1 MLLTRLAS
9 AWVMVIKRALAHWRL
24 LSAVIIGVVL
34 ACAIMAGTIVYFESL
49 RELALKN
56 ALGRIPAEDLNIIIK
71 AERGPTTPAER
82 DKVVNATE
90 VQVNSRVAWFLR
102 DRSVVGR
109 SATFFMTAPGNEGQ
123 AGLDNNR
130 AYFVYLPDFD
140 EVASIAPGG
149 SAPRD
154 QTVAAPGGP
163 LTLEAL
169 VPESEALQYGIE
181 IGEVFSVVPYWDDAT
196 PAASVVVTGLVRKN
210 DPADEFWDLEETVLE
225 APTGPSFQTVPFYI
239 SEETYFGA
247 VGVAFR
253 KMDSTYAWLLAV
265 NQGRIDAR
273 NAATVRLKTLELKD
287 RLGSQLFG
295 YQQFTELDKV
305 LADYD
310 QRLFFT
316 KLPMIIVLILI
327 AVVILYYVVILSS
340 LLVEQQRG
348 EIALLR
354 GRGAGPFHLLAVF
367 ALEGG
372 TIAVLGAVL
381 GPLIASGIISVA
393 GFSPA
398 FSDLTD
404 GGLKT
409 HISATAYGL
418 SAVGGLFSFMALM
431 VPAIQA
437 SRKSVTRHR
446 QEAARP
452 TALPF
457 FQRYYLDVLLLAGCI
472 VLFRQLSEQGS
483 VVATRVFGEYA
494 VNQMLLAVPALTL
507 LAVAMVLLRL
517 FPMAL
522 SLMSRLFSRWLPA
535 GLVLAVWQMARN
547 PTHYARL
554 SLLLILTA
562 GLGMFAASFGGTLER
577 NFKERALYASGGDV
591 RLQGMTLNNFG
602 ESLAVAPSYQA
613 LPGVDSVAVAYR
625 GDGYDASKLTGED
638 FVMFSVDGKE
648 LAKFTWTREDFA
660 SQPVADLMGKLEPA
674 TMPVGLVLP
683 KDATAL
689 RVTIKPDRPQ
699 PAVLLVARLR
709 DARDRWF
716 AYDLG
721 TLASGE
727 WTNLEA
733 SLSRISVGRRR
744 QGLQPVAP
752 LTLMSIAVVQTDA
765 QRPLQAGSVLID
777 GIDVVTPSQG
787 AVPLETFDDLEGWT
801 LLKVVPAAATDSM
814 ALAEPES
821 EDRSSAV
828 RFTWFEGPPFAARGI
843 YSGPLLEPLPA
854 LANDKFFEAT
864 SHAHGDVFEIV
875 AGNQRVPVQLV
886 GDFDYFPSLD
896 TENERFLI
904 TDLDSLLT
912 YANLDPSDAELKPNE
927 VWLKTSATGEERQ
940 ALVESLNNRPFT
952 VSQVYDR
959 EQLLGQHQVD
969 PLMRAGWRALL
980 FIAFGAVLILSCVGF
995 SVHAYV
1001 SFRNRQVQFALLRTV
1016 GLSSWQV
1023 TTVVLVE
1030 QALIIGAGMAL
1041 GAWMGGRLGAI
1052 IMPFLATDDRGS
1064 QVLPPFALEVNWP
1077 VLLITYGVMMLIFA
1091 VITAGV
1097 ILFVRR
1103 ASVTRTLRIGEL

>member
-1 MLLTRLAS
+1 
-9 AWVMVIKRALAHWRL
+9 MVIKRALAHWRL
-24 LSAVIIGVVL
+24 LSAVIVGVVL
-34 ACAIMAGTIVYFESL
+34 ACAIMAGTVVYFESL

-56 ALGRIPAEDLNIIIK
+56 ALSRIPAEDLNIIIK
-71 AERGPTTPAER
+71 AERGPTTPTER
-82 DKVVNATE
+82 DKVVKAAET
-90 VQVNSRVAWFLR
+90 QVSSRVGWFLR
-102 DRSVVGR
+102 NQSITGR
-109 SATFFMTAPGNEGQ
+109 SATFFMTAPGDEDQ

-140 EVASIAPGG
+140 EVASVAPGG
-149 SAPRD
+149 RTPSVQA
-154 QTVAAPGGP
+154 VAAPGEP

-169 VPESEALQYGIE
+169 VPESQAQQYGIE
-181 IGEVFSVVPYWDDAT
+181 VGEVFSVVPYWDDAT
-196 PAASVVVTGLVRKN
+196 LLASVVVTGLVRKN
-210 DPADEFWDLEETVLE
+210 DPTNEFWDLEETVLD

-247 VGVAFR
+247 LGVAF
-253 KMDSTYAWLLAV
+253 KNMDSTYAWLLSV
-265 NQGRIDAR
+265 DQGRIDAR
-273 NAATVRLKTLELKD
+273 NAATVRIKTLEMGD
-287 RLGSQLFG
+287 RLRSQLFG
-295 YQQFTELDKV
+295 YQQFTILDTV

-316 KLPMIIVLILI
+316 KLPMIIVMILI

-381 GPLIASGIISVA
+381 GPLIASATIGLA

-398 FSDLTD
+398 FSGLTEG

-409 HISATAYGL
+409 HISASAYGL
-418 SAVGGLFSFMALM
+418 SAVGGLFSFVALM

-437 SRKSVTRHR
+437 ARKSVTRHR

-457 FQRYYLDVLLLAGCI
+457 FQRYYLDVMLLAGCI

-522 SLMSRLFSRWLPA
+522 SLISRLFSRWLPA

-591 RLQGMTLNNFG
+591 RLQGMALNNFG
-602 ESLAVAPSYQA
+602 ESVAVTPSYEDI
-613 LPGVDSVAVAYR
+613 PGVDNAAVAYR

-638 FVMFSVDGKE
+638 FVLFSVDGKE
-648 LAKFTWTREDFA
+648 VAEFAWTRDDFA
-660 SQPVADLMGKLEPA
+660 SEPVATLMANLEPA

-683 KDATAL
+683 EDATAL
-689 RVTIKPDRPQ
+689 QVTLKPDRPQ
-699 PAVLLVARLR
+699 PTVLVMARLR
-709 DARDRWF
+709 DANGRWF
-716 AYDLG
+716 AYDFG
-721 TLASGE
+721 ALASGE
-727 WTNLEA
+727 WTDLEA
-733 SLSRISVGRRR
+733 SLSRISIGRRR

-752 LTLMSIAVVQTDA
+752 LTLMSIAVMQTDA
-765 QRPLQAGSVLID
+765 QRQLLAGSVLID
-777 GIDVVTPSQG
+777 EIRTVSPSQG
-787 AVPLETFDDLEGWT
+787 TLVLEPFEDLEGWT
-801 LLKVVPAAATDSM
+801 LLKVVPAAATDSLG
-814 ALAEPES
+814 LAEPES
-821 EDRSSAV
+821 EGGSAAA
-828 RFTWFEGPPFAARGI
+828 RFTWFEGPAFAARGI
-843 YSGPLLEPLPA
+843 YSGPPLEPLPA
-854 LANDKFFEAT
+854 LANDLFLDAT
-864 SHAHGDVFEIV
+864 SHAQGDVFDIV

-886 GDFDYFPSLD
+886 GHFDYFPSLD

-904 TDLDSLLT
+904 TDLDSLLA

-927 VWLKTSATGEERQ
+927 VWLKMSAVGEERET
-940 ALVESLNNRPFT
+940 LVESLGNRPFAT
-952 VSQVYDR
+952 SQVYDR
-959 EQLLGQHQVD
+959 EQLFGEHQVD

-1016 GLSSWQV
+1016 GLSSWQL
-1023 TTVVLVE
+1023 TTVVLLE

-1064 QVLPPFALEVNWP
+1064 QVLPPFVVEVNWS
-1077 VLLITYGVMMLIFA
+1077 VLLITYGVMVLIFA
-1091 VITAGV
+1091 VITAAV